1 MDPVPGSIDRSF
13 RREAWTMVL
22 AVAIVVATFVTT
34 LAISPGLLFGV
45 LPYFLAIG
53 LASFGPPKATF
64 SMAGVVS
71 LLALVGAFSTKNAA
85 APTPIVELSLAV
97 ACFWGTA
104 YIACCSRSASARRI
118 GSMEQELESSE
129 RRLESALRTVDG
141 HWSRD
146 LQDGRTH
153 WSDGFYRFFGREPKS
168 IQIDVTTLRSLV
180 HREDWPGLE
189 SVLLGDLDE
198 DGTGRATFRALQL
211 DGSYRW
217 ALATTGLIS
226 DADGRPFRLFGTV
239 IDIDARKRAEEDK
252 ARAEEDA
259 RTSRQQLL
267 HAIDSLNEGFAL
279 YDAADRLILCNQHFR
294 EMYYVGQNILVPG
307 VSFEEHLRLCL
318 AEGVIVEES
327 GHREEWISER
337 LKEHR
342 EPTGPSIE
350 MMSDGR
356 SVRVSE
362 HKTPDGGIVAIQT
375 DITALRAA
383 EIERVASEQRIR
395 GILEAISDGYF
406 DRDLKTG
413 IDYWSDGIYRLL
425 GISPEDVEPSIETF
439 LDMVHPDDRPGAS
452 AVIERYFDYG
462 LAFRVEA
469 RLCTA
474 GGEYRWIAGRGRTL
488 KDANGKPYRMIGAV
502 VDIHEAKITE
512 HLRNQHKADAERL
525 HRHLMNAI
533 ESMED
538 GFALYDEDKR
548 LVLCNSKFREI
559 YSIADDFN
567 SINETFGQP
576 FRTGIDSALEAEAA
590 NDQPIH
596 AGTDGALEAEAV
608 DREIPPAT
616 HLAEAQTATPSGFI
630 RQFSDGRWLKISN
643 RQTSDG
649 GVVALRTDITRL
661 KRTEERLAA
670 SELRFR
676 DFANA
681 TSDWFWETDR
691 RHRYTYISERT
702 SVQTD
707 AGLADRHQS
716 NGFAIAPAT
725 EGQVV
730 LEPILSA
737 LERNEPF
744 RDIRY
749 GWRLP
754 DGETR
759 YVSSSAK
766 PIFDEN
772 GRFVG
777 FRGVGTDVTD
787 VVRGERLRRS
797 AERVLSQAIEALPV
811 LFALFDEDDNIV
823 VENRRFREIFEKGYR
838 DPERESVDFEQSI
851 RHFAEKHLEGSPQE
865 RSEWIDTRMQR
876 RTCPASGLELRHD
889 GDYWLS
895 LSDYLMPDGKVITLG
910 VDLTAI
916 KRAEATSQL
925 SRQRLKTIFD
935 SAPDAIISVD
945 DAGIV
950 EAFSKSAEKTFDIS
964 EEAAIGTDVG
974 DLLNSGEIALSSFAD
989 WAKANIGS
997 SNYEVEGRR
1006 GDGSLF
1012 PALLSLSEM
1021 PGGPGQGHTL
1031 FLRDVTDLKSRDEV
1045 LRQAQ
1050 KMETVGQLTG
1060 GIAHDFNN
1068 LLTAILG
1075 NVEILEMRV
1084 GDERDKEDMLRET
1097 REAALLG
1104 ADLVNRLLS
1113 FARRHPMSLERIDV
1127 AELLR
1132 DLLRLVDRTLGAM
1145 YELALELEDDLPDI
1159 YADASQL
1166 RNSVLNLAI
1175 NARDAMPK
1183 GGAMSISA
1191 SARTLSEAQARHHG
1205 VNPGRYAV
1213 IRVCDH
1219 GSGIPKE
1226 LRDRVYEPFFTTKEA
1241 GRGTGLG
1248 LSMVYGFA
1256 QQSSGFTTLESHDG
1270 HGTCVEI
1277 ALPEAIGKEN
1287 DQTDAIAIRKSR
1299 IQGEGRTALVVE
1311 DDAMV
1316 RRVASGHMASL
1327 GFDVIEAADAREAL
1341 TMIDDL
1347 PEGSLV
1353 FSDIIMPGGMTGLD
1367 LVAQLQP
1374 RRPDLAI
1381 ILTTGF
1387 VEEEAVRSTTLP
1399 LLRKPYTLDQLTT
1412 IISNTL

>member
-1 MDPVPGSIDRSF
+1 MDPVPGSIVRSF
-13 RREAWTMVL
+13 GREVRAMAL
-22 AVAIVVATFVTT
+22 AGAIAVATFATT
-34 LAISPGLLFGV
+34 LATSPGLSIAV

-53 LASFGPPKATF
+53 LALSGPPKATF
-64 SMAGVVS
+64 GMAGLVS
-71 LLALVGAFSTKNAA
+71 LLTLIGAYSTSSAA
-85 APTPIVELSLAV
+85 TPAPVFELSLAV
-97 ACFWGTA
+97 ACFWGA
-104 YIACCSRSASARRI
+104 AVIGCVSRAAAARRI
-118 GSMEQELESSE
+118 RSMEQELESSE
-129 RRLESALRTVDG
+129 RRLQCALRTVDG

-146 LQDGRTH
+146 LQDGGID
-153 WSDGFYRFFGREPKS
+153 WSDGFYRFFGREPQS

-217 ALATTGLIS
+217 ALATTGLIA
-226 DADGRPFRLFGTV
+226 DAEGRPFRLFGTV
-239 IDIDARKRAEEDK
+239 IDIDAKKRAEEEK
-252 ARAEEDA
+252 ARAEEEA

-267 HAIDSLNEGFAL
+267 HAIDSLDEGFAL
-279 YDAADRLILCNQHFR
+279 YDAADRLVLCNRRFR

-307 VSFEEHLRLCL
+307 VSFEEHLRHCI

-337 LKEHR
+337 LREHL
-342 EPTGPSIE
+342 EPNGPSVE
-350 MMSDGR
+350 TMSDGR

-383 EIERVASEQRIR
+383 DMERVASEQRIR
-395 GILEAISDGYF
+395 GILEAIADGYF
-406 DRDLKTG
+406 DRDLKSG
-413 IDYWSDGIYRLL
+413 VDYWSDGIYRLL
-425 GISPEDVEPSIETF
+425 GITPDDIEPSIEAF
-439 LDMVHPDDRPGAS
+439 IDMLHPDDRPGTSS
-452 AVIERYFDYG
+452 AIEKYLEYG

-469 RLCTA
+469 RLRTA
-474 GGEYRWIAGRGRTL
+474 SGEYRWIASRGRTL
-488 KDANGKPYRMIGAV
+488 KDANGEPNRMIGAI

-512 HLRNQHKADAERL
+512 QLRNQHKADAERL

-538 GFALYDEDKR
+538 GFALYDDDKR
-548 LVLCNSKFREI
+548 LVLCNSRYREL
-559 YSIADDFN
+559 YSTTGDFN
-567 SINETFGQP
+567 GFGETPNQANGAEFVS
-576 FRTGIDSALEAEAA
+576 TLESEAA
-590 NDQPIH
+590 
-596 AGTDGALEAEAV
+596 
-608 DREIPPAT
+608 DREMPSAIHVP
-616 HLAEAQTATPSGFI
+616 EAHTATPSGLI
-630 RQFSDGRWLKISN
+630 RQFSDGRWVKISN

-649 GVVALRTDITRL
+649 GIVALRTDITRL

-681 TSDWFWETDR
+681 TSDWFWETDQH
-691 RHRYTYISERT
+691 HRYTYISERISASTDT
-702 SVQTD
+702 SQAVRQ
-707 AGLADRHQS
+707 RS
-716 NGFAIAPAT
+716 NGFAIVPAS
-725 EGQVV
+725 EGQLA

-749 GWRLP
+749 GWRPP

-766 PIFDEN
+766 PIFDES
-772 GRFVG
+772 GHFVG

-787 VVRGERLRRS
+787 IVRGERLRRS

-811 LFALFDEDDNIV
+811 LFALYDEDDGIV
-823 VENRRFREIFEKGYR
+823 VENRRFREVFERGDR
-838 DPERESVDFEQSI
+838 DTEDGKVDFEQSV
-851 RHFAEKHLEGSPQE
+851 RHFIDKHLEGSTRE
-865 RSEWIDTRMQR
+865 RSEWLEARMQR
-876 RTCPASGLELRHD
+876 RTRPASGLEVCYD
-889 GDYWLS
+889 GDHWLS

-910 VDLTAI
+910 VDMTAI

-935 SAPDAIISVD
+935 SAPDAILSVD
-945 DAGIV
+945 DAGKI
-950 EAFSKSAEKTFDIS
+950 EAFSKSAERTFGIS
-964 EEAAIGTDVG
+964 EEAAIGRDVD
-974 DLLNSGEIALSSFAD
+974 DLLNTGEIARSNFSD
-989 WAKANIGS
+989 WAKTNIGS
-997 SNYEVEGRR
+997 PNREIEGRR
-1006 GDGSLF
+1006 GDGGLF

-1021 PGGPGQGHTL
+1021 PGGARQGYTL
-1031 FLRDVTDLKSRDEV
+1031 FLRDVTDLRSRDEV

-1075 NVEILEMRV
+1075 NVEMLELRV
-1084 GDERDKEDMLRET
+1084 GDDHDNGDMLRET

-1104 ADLVNRLLS
+1104 ADLVSRLLS

-1145 YELALELEDDLPDI
+1145 YEVTLEIEDDLPNI

-1183 GGAMSISA
+1183 GGGLSISA
-1191 SARTLSEAQARHHG
+1191 SARTLSAARASNHG

-1219 GSGIPKE
+1219 GIGIPKE
-1226 LRDRVYEPFFTTKEA
+1226 IRDRVYEPFFTTKEA

-1256 QQSSGFTTLESHDG
+1256 QQSSGFTTLQSHDG
-1270 HGTCVEI
+1270 SGTCVEI
-1277 ALPEAIGKEN
+1277 ALPEAIGKEEER
-1287 DQTDAIAIRKSR
+1287 TDEIDVKKSR
-1299 IQGEGRTALVVE
+1299 IRGEGRTALVVE
-1311 DDAMV
+1311 DDVMV
-1316 RRVASGHMASL
+1316 RRVASGHLATL
-1327 GFDVIEAADAREAL
+1327 GFDVMEAADAREAL
-1341 TMIDDL
+1341 AKIDDL
-1347 PEGSLV
+1347 PKGSLL

-1367 LVAQLQP
+1367 LVAQVEP
-1374 RRPDLAI
+1374 KRPDLAVV
-1381 ILTTGF
+1381 LTTGF
-1387 VEEEAVRSTTLP
+1387 VQEAAVRSTTHP

-1412 IISNTL
+1412 IISNSL